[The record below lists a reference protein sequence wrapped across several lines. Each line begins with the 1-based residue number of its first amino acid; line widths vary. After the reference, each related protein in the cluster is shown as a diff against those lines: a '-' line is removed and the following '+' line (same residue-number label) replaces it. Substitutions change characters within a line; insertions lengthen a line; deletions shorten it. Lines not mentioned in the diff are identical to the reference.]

1 MATRKQAS
9 TLVNNPEVARHSQTW
24 FYARVSTSEASGKQS
39 LDLQLDCARQLG
51 IPKSHIV
58 TERGSGTRADR
69 PRQSELLA
77 NAQAG
82 DTVYCYSVSRWSR
95 NSRHLH
101 ETVEEMTSRNII
113 FKSATEPTISTDS
126 ATSRMLLGLLG
137 ILAAWEVETL
147 RERTRDG
154 LAAARV
160 RGRFGGRPPA
170 LDAKQRQAARDLRNS
185 GMSVQKVAST
195 LGVCRATALKAIRE
209 DSAQSKAAD
218 GVSVV
223 VAVS

>member
-9 TLVNNPEVARHSQTW
+9 TLVTNPEVVRASQTW

-126 ATSRMLLGLLG
+126 ATSRMLLGYWRPGRSRPCERGPEMGWLPLG
-137 ILAAWEVETL
+137 RGAGSVDDPQHSMPSSVKRPET
-147 RERTRDG
+147 
-154 LAAARV
+154 
-160 RGRFGGRPPA
+160 
-170 LDAKQRQAARDLRNS
+170 S
-185 GMSVQKVAST
+185 G
-195 LGVCRATALKAIRE
+195 IPE
-209 DSAQSKAAD
+209 
-218 GVSVV
+218 
-223 VAVS
+223 

>member
-9 TLVNNPEVARHSQTW
+9 TLANNPEGVRAPQTW
-24 FYARVSTSEASGKQS
+24 FYARVSTSESSGKQS
-39 LDLQLDCARQLG
+39 LDLQLDCARKLG

-69 PRQSELLA
+69 PRQKVLLEQ
-77 NAQAG
+77 AQAG
-82 DTVYCYSVSRWSR
+82 DTIVCYSVSRWSR

-101 ETVEEMTSRNII
+101 ETVEEMTSRDII

-126 ATSRMLLGLLG
+126 AASRMLLGLLG
-137 ILAAWEVETL
+137 VLAAWEVETL

-154 LAAARV
+154 LAAARA
-160 RGRFGGRPPA
+160 RGRFGGRPAA
-170 LDAKQRQAARDLRNS
+170 LDAKQRQAARDLRAT
-185 GMSVQKVAST
+185 GMSVQKVAET

-209 DSAQSKAAD
+209 VAA
-218 GVSVV
+218 
-223 VAVS
+223 

>member
-9 TLVNNPEVARHSQTW
+9 TLVTNPEVVRASQTW

-126 ATSRMLLGLLG
+126 ATSRMLLGG
-137 ILAAWEVETL
+137 RDLAREDPRWAGCRSGAGPVRWTTPSTRCQAASSGQRPQEY
-147 RERTRDG
+147 RNERTEGRTH
-154 LAAARV
+154 AR
-160 RGRFGGRPPA
+160 
-170 LDAKQRQAARDLRNS
+170 
-185 GMSVQKVAST
+185 GMPCDRSEGHS
-195 LGVCRATALKAIRE
+195 
-209 DSAQSKAAD
+209 
-218 GVSVV
+218 
-223 VAVS
+223 